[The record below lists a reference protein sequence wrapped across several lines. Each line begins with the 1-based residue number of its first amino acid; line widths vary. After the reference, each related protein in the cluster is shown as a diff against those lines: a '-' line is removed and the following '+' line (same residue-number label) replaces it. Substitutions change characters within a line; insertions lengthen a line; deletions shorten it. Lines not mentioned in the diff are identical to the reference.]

1 MAHDHRQY
9 FCLVYFP
16 HVFNFLMSL
25 SSIREGAMCN
35 ICLQDTQHLA
45 QAYFKQGISPDG
57 LLQHCGLLQSIW
69 LYAHMGFMAIFCVK
83 DLFCQLLGR

>member
-25 SSIREGAMCN
+25 SSTREGAMCN
-35 ICLQDTQHLA
+35 ICLQDIQHLA

-57 LLQHCGLLQSIW
+57 LLQTLWSSAKHMVVCIHGLYGCIL
-69 LYAHMGFMAIFCVK
+69 C
-83 DLFCQLLGR
+83 